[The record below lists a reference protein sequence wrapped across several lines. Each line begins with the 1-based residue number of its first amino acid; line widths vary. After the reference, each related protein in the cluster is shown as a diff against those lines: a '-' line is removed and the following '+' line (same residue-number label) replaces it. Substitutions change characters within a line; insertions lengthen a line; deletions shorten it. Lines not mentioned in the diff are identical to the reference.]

1 MKIIITDLNGVV
13 HEKCPRCGKAW
24 VNGIRNSLTAPDV
37 ECEFN
42 KPFDNIEKCIRCYNT
57 VWMLANQYQLEC
69 YIFDTPN
76 FYKISW
82 HSGFCKVSM
91 PFQIN
96 NKITKLPL
104 LPYDISLEKLKT
116 YILFS

>member
-1 MKIIITDLNGVV
+1 MIIVPSITDVNGTT
-13 HEKCPRCGKAW
+13 HENCPRCGGAW
-24 VNGIRNSLTAPDV
+24 INEISNNIMEPDFK
-37 ECEFN
+37 CEL
-42 KPFDNIEKCIRCYNT
+42 DNCIRCYNT

-82 HSGFCKVSM
+82 HSGFCEVSM

-96 NKITKLPL
+96 SKITKLPL
-104 LPYDISLEKLKT
+104 LSYDISLDKLKT
-116 YILFS
+116 YLLFS